1 MENSLFLCKI
11 CNKNFENEKNLNI
24 HIKTHSN
31 NNNNKKFIQ
40 EITEDLLFQNNKSKK
55 YSDLKEINLQNKN
68 LIWFVHNKKINFNNL
83 TPVIKI
89 NLSNNYIK
97 NISDLKFLINLKEIN
112 ISNNKIISLSFCEF
126 LLNLENL
133 NAENNQITAIL
144 NLEKNKKIKI
154 LKLSHNNIEN
164 YNMTLDIINK
174 LKNIEELTINF
185 NPFLNE
191 IFAYKKFFT
200 FIFQYIIKLDNEI
213 IQDVDRDLARRF
225 IFENKE
231 KYYKINLFQNYNPN
245 SNVINNIENNNYKTQ
260 NNFGEINN
268 QYRVGNTILS
278 KIGYVSYNEQ
288 HKMKNTAGFQNK
300 NSDFKLNPIQNNKK
314 LPNINKSN
322 REYSELLKENKYL
335 REIIEKQ
342 KNEIDDLKLELENIK
357 KINEANEG
365 LIAQYKMEK
374 NIQSNSNNKIINSN
388 YQNELIKLKEQC
400 DIWKKEYMD
409 LLEKTMNSNN
419 LNKFQIENPLNISMS
434 NFKFKKEFKFDKRPQ
449 TAGIRGI
456 KSTDFDQLATQY
468 KIINRKNS
476 LDDSLSE
483 EESNNEEDEE
493 ESENSKEEKIKKG
506 IEKINEKIN
515 LIQSN
520 YLNNKKDDDDE
531 KIVVEDMDFGNL
543 DEMLKQSF
551 DDLKIAKEKLEK
563 EEKESEIKKNTKREI
578 KKKKI
583 ILDNFEIKK

>member
-200 FIFQYIIKLDNEI
+200 FIFQYILKLDNEI

-335 REIIEKQ
+335 REIKEKK

-374 NIQSNSNNKIINSN
+374 NIQSNANNKITTSN

-483 EESNNEEDEE
+483 EESNNEEEEE

-520 YLNNKKDDDDE
+520 YLNDKKDDDE
-531 KIVVEDMDFGNL
+531 KIVVEDMDLGNL

>member
-200 FIFQYIIKLDNEI
+200 FIFQYILKLDNEI

-245 SNVINNIENNNYKTQ
+245 SNAINNIENNNYKTQ

-483 EESNNEEDEE
+483 EESNNEEEE
-493 ESENSKEEKIKKG
+493 ESENSKEEKIKEG

-520 YLNNKKDDDDE
+520 YLNNKKDDDE

-583 ILDNFEIKK
+583 FLDNYEIKK

>member
-1 MENSLFLCKI
+1 
-11 CNKNFENEKNLNI
+11 
-24 HIKTHSN
+24 
-31 NNNNKKFIQ
+31 
-40 EITEDLLFQNNKSKK
+40 
-55 YSDLKEINLQNKN
+55 LKEINLQNKN

-83 TPVIKI
+83 APVIKI

-200 FIFQYIIKLDNEI
+200 FIFQYILKLDNEI

-225 IFENKE
+225 IFEDKE

-245 SNVINNIENNNYKTQ
+245 SIVINNIENNNYKTQ

-314 LPNINKSN
+314 LQNINKSN
-322 REYSELLKENKYL
+322 REY
-335 REIIEKQ
+335 
-342 KNEIDDLKLELENIK
+342 
-357 KINEANEG
+357 
-365 LIAQYKMEK
+365 
-374 NIQSNSNNKIINSN
+374 
-388 YQNELIKLKEQC
+388 
-400 DIWKKEYMD
+400 
-409 LLEKTMNSNN
+409 
-419 LNKFQIENPLNISMS
+419 
-434 NFKFKKEFKFDKRPQ
+434 
-449 TAGIRGI
+449 
-456 KSTDFDQLATQY
+456 
-468 KIINRKNS
+468 
-476 LDDSLSE
+476 
-483 EESNNEEDEE
+483 
-493 ESENSKEEKIKKG
+493 
-506 IEKINEKIN
+506 
-515 LIQSN
+515 
-520 YLNNKKDDDDE
+520 
-531 KIVVEDMDFGNL
+531 
-543 DEMLKQSF
+543 
-551 DDLKIAKEKLEK
+551 
-563 EEKESEIKKNTKREI
+563 
-578 KKKKI
+578 
-583 ILDNFEIKK
+583 